1 MCDLIFC
8 YDRLQ
13 TCLSV
18 LGSLTCLRSSDTAP
32 MLDLNLL
39 DISPPPPPP
48 PPPPVPPPAGTNWG
62 LFSWD
67 FSISQR
73 FSACGEERSWRE
85 ISRSDLW
92 VSDKPNGRT
101 GGLGRLMVLG
111 QFEVWLCL
119 DKPQCISQ
127 LLASPEHQYM
137 VDQSSTSPWQNFMC
151 YVYNEDTSQFI
162 PWASESALLLLGFLS
177 QR

>member
-1 MCDLIFC
+1 MPLDTLLQFC
-8 YDRLQ
+8 SNQLQ

-18 LGSLTCLRSSDTAP
+18 LGSLICLRSSDTTP
-32 MLDLNLL
+32 KLDLNLL
-39 DISPPPPPP
+39 DASLPTPPPPPL
-48 PPPPVPPPAGTNWG
+48 PAPGTSWG

-73 FSACGEERSWRE
+73 FSACGEERAWRE

-92 VSDKPNGRT
+92 VSDKPNART
-101 GGLGRLMVLG
+101 GGLGHLMVLG

-127 LLASPEHQYM
+127 LLASPDHHYL

-151 YVYNEDTSQFI
+151 YVYNEETSQFI
-162 PWASESALLLLGFLS
+162 PWASESVLLVLGGLS
-177 QR
+177 RR